1 MTRTKPRLA
10 HVWLTTLLFLLLAG
24 LTTFARAAPHER
36 MQDETRSGTLW
47 LQTEGARDGYTA
59 APGLATE
66 VIIEVTA
73 LVARATVRQRFANP
87 GRDWAEGI
95 YVFPLPET
103 AAVDGLKLRI
113 GERVIE
119 GQVKERAEAKRTYE
133 QAKASGQR
141 ASLVE
146 QERPNVFTTSVANIG
161 PGEEVVVEISYQQ
174 RVDFR
179 DGSFRLR
186 FPTVVGP
193 RYIPGQ
199 ALASEMPVAETVVET
214 LQLERGWAVATDQV
228 PDAPRITPPV
238 RAPNEP
244 PANHLAIEVR
254 LRPGVPLLDVASA
267 HHAVRQSREGDAHV
281 VTLAEGPV
289 PADRDFEL
297 TWRPEP
303 AALPRASL
311 FRERVDGANYA
322 LLTVLPPTHLAE
334 DQPRTPRDLV
344 LVIDVSGSM
353 HGESIVQARAALDMA
368 LAGLDPGDRF
378 NVIAFNNSAWSLF
391 RDVRPANP
399 ANVANARR
407 WVARLDAS
415 GGTEMAGALR
425 LALAEP
431 GMTDAARLRQVVFVT
446 DGAVGNEDALFG
458 LIEARLGA
466 ARLFTVGI
474 GSAPNSHFMRR
485 AAHHGRGSFV
495 HVGNTAQVAE
505 RIGQLLAKLERPALT
520 GVALNWPEEVVVA
533 TLPDPL
539 PDLYHGEPVQVVM
552 RLDTLPREL
561 ELTGRI
567 GTLAWRAGLTLDA
580 AEAPGIGRLWGRARI
595 EQLMDRHRRA
605 TQPDARQALRDEVVD
620 VALRHHLVSRFT
632 SLVAVD
638 VTPARA
644 REALLKRHQL
654 ATEMPHGWSYE
665 KVFGVPRTATPAPL
679 QLVTGLLLLALA
691 WGLRRRAQA

>member
-1 MTRTKPRLA
+1 MIPTPTCLART
-10 HVWLTTLLFLLLAG
+10 WLKLLLFLLLTG
-24 LTTFARAAPHER
+24 LVTGARATPHDR
-36 MQDETRSGTLW
+36 VLGETTSGTLW
-47 LQTEGARDGYTA
+47 LQQENAREGYVA

-66 VIIEVTA
+66 VSIEVTA

-119 GQVKERAEAKRTYE
+119 GQVKERAEAKRVYA
-133 QAKASGQR
+133 QAKASGHR

-161 PGEEVVVEISYQQ
+161 PGEEVTVEISYQQ
-174 RVDFR
+174 RVDFH
-179 DGSFRLR
+179 DGSYRLR

-199 ALASEMPVAETVVET
+199 PLIEET
-214 LQLERGWAVATDQV
+214 LVEEVRLAGGWAMATDQV

-238 RAPNEP
+238 RDPAES
-244 PANHLAIEVR
+244 PANRLAIEVR
-254 LRPGVPLLDVASA
+254 LRAGVPLMHVTSA
-267 HHAVRQSREGDAHV
+267 HHAVRETRQGDTHV
-281 VTLAEGPV
+281 VVLAEGPV

-297 TWRPEP
+297 EWRPEP

-311 FRERVDGANYA
+311 FREQVDGSHYA
-322 LLTVLPPTHLAE
+322 LLTVMPPTRIAE
-334 DQPRTPRDLV
+334 EQPRTPRDLV
-344 LVIDVSGSM
+344 LVVDVSGSM
-353 HGESIVQARAALDMA
+353 HGESIVQARAALDLA
-368 LAGLDPGDRF
+368 LSRLDPGDRF

-391 RDVRPANP
+391 PGQRPANQ
-399 ANVANARR
+399 ANVAGARH
-407 WVARLDAS
+407 WVGRLDAS

-425 LALAEP
+425 LALAET
-431 GMTDAARLRQVVFVT
+431 GGTDADRLRQVVFVT
-446 DGAVGNEDALFG
+446 DGAVGNEEALFR
-458 LIEARLGA
+458 LIETRLGN

-485 AAHHGRGSFV
+485 AARQGRGSFV
-495 HVGNTAQVAE
+495 HIGNTAQVAE
-505 RIGQLLAKLERPALT
+505 RIGELLVKLDRPALT
-520 GVALNWPEEVVVA
+520 GVTLTWPEGVTAE

-552 RLDTLPREL
+552 KLDALPREL
-561 ELTGRI
+561 ELTGRV
-567 GTLAWRAGLTLDA
+567 GTRAWRAGLTLDA
-580 AEAPGIGRLWGRARI
+580 AEAVGIGRLWGRERI
-595 EQLMDRHRRA
+595 AQLMDRHRRA
-605 TQPDARQALRDEVVD
+605 PQAETRRAVRDQVVD

-638 VTPARA
+638 TTPARS
-644 REALLKRHQL
+644 REALLRRHHL
-654 ATEMPHGWSYE
+654 ATEMPHGWSHA

-679 QLVTGLLLLALA
+679 QLATGLLLVGLA
-691 WGLRRRAQA
+691 WWMRRRART